1 MCYSTVCNCT
11 VIFVSDPC
19 RCPHV
24 GEKNK
29 DICQILKKTDIGR
42 KTVVMSEEPHCLS
55 QLIAWFA
62 VGEASFRVLEYV
74 ALLQELCHYE

>member
-1 MCYSTVCNCT
+1 
-11 VIFVSDPC
+11 
-19 RCPHV
+19 
-24 GEKNK
+24 
-29 DICQILKKTDIGR
+29 
-42 KTVVMSEEPHCLS
+42 MSEEPHCLS